1 MLAVAG
7 ILYLPLR
14 FIVIVIIIIII
25 IIIIKFIVNIIFII
39 FIITRT
45 FIRNSLLF

>member
-14 FIVIVIIIIII
+14 FIIIVIIIIII
-25 IIIIKFIVNIIFII
+25 TFIVNIIFII

-45 FIRNSLLF
+45 FIKNSLLF

>member
-14 FIVIVIIIIII
+14 FIIIVIIIIIT
-25 IIIIKFIVNIIFII
+25 FIVNIIFII

-45 FIRNSLLF
+45 FIKNSLLF